1 MAESEKEKL
10 VWQLPPWVDPAPW
23 WWFQRWED
31 VPVPVDSRPYFIP
44 IGLPDKA
51 NTYAIPIGLPKSYA
65 RLVSTETVPFQIP
78 GAGYVMTPVIPVPS
92 PGPWRYMQFADDPIP
107 VPKEYLE
114 NMDEGQ
120 KEALAKMHLD
130 MKIDMMNA
138 QLKLVNTYAQKQMEM
153 LKRVSEM
160 IK

>member
-23 WWFQRWED
+23 WWFRRWED
-31 VPVPVDSRPYFIP
+31 
-44 IGLPDKA
+44 
-51 NTYAIPIGLPKSYA
+51 
-65 RLVSTETVPFQIP
+65 E
-78 GAGYVMTPVIPVPS
+78 
-92 PGPWRYMQFADDPIP
+92 PIP
-107 VPKEYLE
+107 VPKEYE
-114 NMDEGQ
+114 EYMDQGQ
-120 KEALAKMHLD
+120 KKALAKMQLD

-160 IK
+160 TK